1 MGTGELQSA
10 QPSPPCGHPKDHSGL
25 LSHKPSSPPPVPQ
38 HNLNKPV
45 PPGQERRSKKL
56 GLKRSAPWTLCVG
69 KDRQHPQLS
78 STHPCWRSL
87 CTLVQARGAIVGP
100 GGRWHLG
107 RRGGPTAGNRRAFH
121 LRGECGEPGEATGTP
136 SSPSQGPSPCSE
148 KASSLAPAL
157 CHADLQE
164 ASGLSPTLPP
174 PWDHFVMASAPPRRL
189 TSQVQGVPRKQDLG
203 LGLRLRG
210 RQHSTAWCLTE
221 FVAPRLTQFPL
232 W

>member
-1 MGTGELQSA
+1 MGTRELQSA

-38 HNLNKPV
+38 QNVNKPG
-45 PPGQERRSKKL
+45 PAGQERRSKKL
-56 GLKRSAPWTLCVG
+56 GLKRSAPWTLCVC

-78 STHPCWRSL
+78 PTHSCWRSL

-107 RRGGPTAGNRRAFH
+107 RRGEPTAGNRRAFH

-164 ASGLSPTLPP
+164 ASGLSSTLPL
-174 PWDHFVMASAPPRRL
+174 PWDHFGHGLSTTQKADISGPGRPQEARPGPGPQAEGDS
-189 TSQVQGVPRKQDLG
+189 TPQPGV
-203 LGLRLRG
+203 
-210 RQHSTAWCLTE
+210 
-221 FVAPRLTQFPL
+221 
-232 W
+232 